1 MIKICIADS
10 FPVVAHGLQSYFYGN
25 SKLEV
30 IASVRNLGSLLQILN
45 IKPCAILLLD
55 IELEGLSSIRDVKS
69 LVKDYPD
76 TKIVLYTSVS
86 EQMYAPTAI
95 KAGVSAYIPKTTE
108 LKDVETILLNVADN
122 RVILSDSVK
131 KAIEFLG
138 KGKKADRLFKKLS
151 TREIEVLR
159 YLNDGKKNKEIAQIL
174 GLDEKTIST
183 YKLRLLAK
191 LNVSNLVDLL
201 KKAKDLDVI

>member
-45 IKPCAILLLD
+45 SKPCSILILD
-55 IELEGLSSIRDVKS
+55 MELEGLSSIRDVKS